1 MYLNVK
7 HVNKNVLI
15 RKALIF
21 NIFSNSFYL
30 VDQKLNE
37 TKKILS
43 WSRRSNGPVL
53 CGTVCIMSHLKDINL
68 SFYADAAN
76 SLHNVTSQR
85 TSILVFFNAD
95 AANSA
100 VTVMAYLQLCRSV
113 PRL

>member
-1 MYLNVK
+1 
-7 HVNKNVLI
+7 
-15 RKALIF
+15 
-21 NIFSNSFYL
+21 
-30 VDQKLNE
+30 
-37 TKKILS
+37 
-43 WSRRSNGPVL
+43 
-53 CGTVCIMSHLKDINL
+53 MSHLKDINL